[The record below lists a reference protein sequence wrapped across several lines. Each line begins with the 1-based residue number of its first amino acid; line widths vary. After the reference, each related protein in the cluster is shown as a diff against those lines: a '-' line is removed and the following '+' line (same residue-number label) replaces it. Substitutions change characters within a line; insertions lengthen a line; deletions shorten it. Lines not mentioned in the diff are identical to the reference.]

1 MSFDLPLP
9 YKCIGSG
16 PLRVF
21 ARSCWIYL
29 DVLRISMDVLATG
42 RVDESDERWCLA
54 ICSWLVVTS
63 KFFLNAIACHVLV
76 YYIFLN
82 ESYCLRTHAGRSEVI
97 A

>member
-1 MSFDLPLP
+1 M
-9 YKCIGSG
+9 
-16 PLRVF
+16 F

-42 RVDESDERWCLA
+42 RVDESNERWCLA
-54 ICSWLVVTS
+54 IYLWLVVTS
-63 KFFLNAIACHVLV
+63 KFSQYAIACRVLV